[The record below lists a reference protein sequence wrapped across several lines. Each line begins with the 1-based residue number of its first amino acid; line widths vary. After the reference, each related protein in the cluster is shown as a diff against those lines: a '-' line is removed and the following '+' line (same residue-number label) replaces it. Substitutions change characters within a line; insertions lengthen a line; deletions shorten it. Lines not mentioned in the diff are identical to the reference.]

1 MVYMKILTE
10 NAPYYKTRLN
20 ETQSVEESL
29 KEQPKEKAAR
39 DSTQKTRFYNLLFYS
54 SKILVLLSV

>member
-1 MVYMKILTE
+1 MVYLKILTE
-10 NAPYYKTRLN
+10 NAPYCKTHLN

-39 DSTQKTRFYNLLFYS
+39 DSTQKTDSTISYF
-54 SKILVLLSV
+54 ILPKY